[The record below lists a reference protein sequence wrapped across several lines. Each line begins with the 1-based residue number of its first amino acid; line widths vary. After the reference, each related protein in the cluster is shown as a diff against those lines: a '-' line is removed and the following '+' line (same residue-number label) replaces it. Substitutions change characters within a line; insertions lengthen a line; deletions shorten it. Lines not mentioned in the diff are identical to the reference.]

1 MKPATAVSA
10 LRVQAALGPDYQVLE
25 FDAGT
30 RTAADAAAAI
40 GCMVAEIAKSLIF
53 RAEPSGRAVLVIA
66 SGAKRVDERKVGALI
81 GETIVRADADFVRSR
96 TGFAIGGVPPLGHAE
111 PLVTLIDGTL
121 RTFDDDLGG
130 GGNAQRG
137 VPPDARRSR
146 APDRREGGGGR
157 ALKARTIAAAANILT
172 NHLFLVSRQQCLSNI
187 QKSRYPTFHPAAS
200 ARTGEDGGCGR
211 RRGGGAVGAGA
222 DAQGGARAA
231 GGARAPAQRHSRSR
245 RLRLCLRDDRRQA
258 EAQRQDRAARDGEG
272 GRKAPARTPARTMF
286 ICR

>member
-66 SGAKRVDERKVGALI
+66 SGAKRVDERKVGELV

-111 PLVTLIDGTL
+111 PLVTLIDETL
-121 RTFDDDLGG
+121 RTFETIWAAAGTPNAVFRLTPADLV
-130 GGNAQRG
+130 RLT
-137 VPPDARRSR
+137 
-146 APDRREGGGGR
+146 GGR
-157 ALKARTIAAAANILT
+157 EAAVAR
-172 NHLFLVSRQQCLSNI
+172 
-187 QKSRYPTFHPAAS
+187 
-200 ARTGEDGGCGR
+200 
-211 RRGGGAVGAGA
+211 
-222 DAQGGARAA
+222 
-231 GGARAPAQRHSRSR
+231 
-245 RLRLCLRDDRRQA
+245 
-258 EAQRQDRAARDGEG
+258 
-272 GRKAPARTPARTMF
+272 
-286 ICR
+286 